1 MGQSTVIHTGNK
13 GAAAPKL
20 GLAFAIVV
28 ILALLMVH
36 SMLAGP
42 FFFLIFGILAVL
54 MVPAILF
61 LRHEDKKQKE
71 LEKQEQS

>member
-1 MGQSTVIHTGNK
+1 
-13 GAAAPKL
+13 
-20 GLAFAIVV
+20 
-28 ILALLMVH
+28 MVH